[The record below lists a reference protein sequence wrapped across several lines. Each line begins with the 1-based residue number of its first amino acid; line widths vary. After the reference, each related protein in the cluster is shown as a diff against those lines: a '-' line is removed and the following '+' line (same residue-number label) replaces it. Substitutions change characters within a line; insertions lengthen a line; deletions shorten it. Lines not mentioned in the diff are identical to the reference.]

1 MIWAFQLAIVARLSS
16 ALDRTLTRAGRK
28 PRPGLG
34 DRRHRPVCRPPL
46 LAPAYR
52 VAMRFLRRNWAHSP
66 LGTRRCSSR
75 NAIATVLEGGRVEY
89 FTPAHVLPTHRPR
102 PVGAAWRFCWSSC
115 AEVTV
120 MSEHTPASLL
130 GKQKGDERE
139 VSLPRFRHLARPTA
153 RGSRA
158 SRRGAGRQR
167 TPWRCRGDA
176 VRRRALSPARR
187 RRSAALALPSSS

>member
-1 MIWAFQLAIVARLSS
+1 MIWAFQLAIVALLSS

-102 PVGAAWRFCWSSC
+102 PVGAAWRFCCSSGASVWSDGPS
-115 AEVTV
+115 
-120 MSEHTPASLL
+120 SLATGTEARVL
-130 GKQKGDERE
+130 E
-139 VSLPRFRHLARPTA
+139 SLW
-153 RGSRA
+153 RGSE
-158 SRRGAGRQR
+158 SRSGRVV
-167 TPWRCRGDA
+167 PGD
-176 VRRRALSPARR
+176 
-187 RRSAALALPSSS
+187 SSSRW

>member
-1 MIWAFQLAIVARLSS
+1 MTGLTWSAPDLRPRWWRRISGAPSNWPPTRPRLARNSSMIWAFQLAIVALLSS

-102 PVGAAWRFCWSSC
+102 PVGAAWRFCCSSIPS
-115 AEVTV
+115 V
-120 MSEHTPASLL
+120 
-130 GKQKGDERE
+130 
-139 VSLPRFRHLARPTA
+139 
-153 RGSRA
+153 SRA
-158 SRRGAGRQR
+158 STGTPPSARQQEYPKSTRGGAARDVPGS
-167 TPWRCRGDA
+167 RCGSDD
-176 VRRRALSPARR
+176 L
-187 RRSAALALPSSS
+187 